1 MFGYHGPA
9 SAPGVRTAVPSETP
23 GPLRRALLLL
33 GFLVGALAAGW
44 LLGATEVEAE
54 EIPLGEDTV
63 TVDAPVTDTVELVGH
78 SVAEGGPATAAEETG
93 EQAEAADSSPAT
105 EVSQPVEAMEG
116 HEAVETVETFEAAE
130 PVEVRPLTDSAAQ
143 AGRETTATVREVS
156 ETVTPEAEAA
166 GTDLVEPVRWA
177 VGEITRTV
185 DDRLD
190 PAEAPSREE
199 ADPAPAPEED
209 STTHPQAV
217 VERDDALLDPE
228 HQRAETTVA
237 LAGHA
242 DPTVSEPNTD
252 SGARSPIDPLGSVP
266 SGTASTSNGAVSGL
280 AGHLPTAGTL
290 IPALAFEYAAR
301 HVLHTVPTAVADEP
315 TFAPD

>member
-63 TVDAPVTDTVELVGH
+63 TVDAPVTDTVDLVGH
-78 SVAEGGPATAAEETG
+78 SVAAGGPVTAAEETG
-93 EQAEAADSSPAT
+93 EQVEAADSSPAT
-105 EVSQPVEAMEG
+105 EVSQP
-116 HEAVETVETFEAAE
+116 VETVETFEAAE

-177 VGEITRTV
+177 VDEITRTV

-209 STTHPQAV
+209 STTHPQAA

-228 HQRAETTVA
+228 HQRAETAVA

-242 DPTVSEPNTD
+242 DSTVSEPDTD
-252 SGARSPIDPLGSVP
+252 SGATPPIDPLGSVP

-290 IPALAFEYAAR
+290 IPALAFEDAAR
-301 HVLHTVPTAVADEP
+301 HVLHAVPTAVADEP

>member
-1 MFGYHGPA
+1 
-9 SAPGVRTAVPSETP
+9 
-23 GPLRRALLLL
+23 LL

-63 TVDAPVTDTVELVGH
+63 TVDAPVTDTVDLVGH
-78 SVAEGGPATAAEETG
+78 SVAAGGPATATAAEETG
-93 EQAEAADSSPAT
+93 EQVEAADSSPDT
-105 EVSQPVEAMEG
+105 EVSQP
-116 HEAVETVETFEAAE
+116 VETVETFEAAE

-177 VGEITRTV
+177 VDEITRTV

-209 STTHPQAV
+209 STTHPQAA

-228 HQRAETTVA
+228 HQRAETAVA

-242 DPTVSEPNTD
+242 DSTVSEPDTD
-252 SGARSPIDPLGSVP
+252 SGATPPIDPLGSVP

-290 IPALAFEYAAR
+290 IPALAFEDAAR
-301 HVLHTVPTAVADEP
+301 HVLHAVPTAVADEP

>member
-63 TVDAPVTDTVELVGH
+63 TVDAPVTDTVDLVGH
-78 SVAEGGPATAAEETG
+78 SVAAGGPVTAAEETG
-93 EQAEAADSSPAT
+93 EQVEAADSSPAT
-105 EVSQPVEAMEG
+105 EVSQP
-116 HEAVETVETFEAAE
+116 VETVETFEAAE

-177 VGEITRTV
+177 VDEITRTV

-209 STTHPQAV
+209 STTHPQAA

-228 HQRAETTVA
+228 HQRAETDVA

-242 DPTVSEPNTD
+242 DSTVSEPDTD
-252 SGARSPIDPLGSVP
+252 SGATPPIDPLGSVP

-290 IPALAFEYAAR
+290 IPALAFEDAAR
-301 HVLHTVPTAVADEP
+301 HVLHAVPTAVADEP

>member
-63 TVDAPVTDTVELVGH
+63 TVDAPVTDTVDLVGH
-78 SVAEGGPATAAEETG
+78 SVAAGGPATATAAEETG
-93 EQAEAADSSPAT
+93 EQVEAADSSPAT
-105 EVSQPVEAMEG
+105 EVSQP
-116 HEAVETVETFEAAE
+116 VETVETFEAAE

-177 VGEITRTV
+177 VDEITRTV

-209 STTHPQAV
+209 STTHPQAA

-228 HQRAETTVA
+228 HQRAETAVA

-242 DPTVSEPNTD
+242 DSTVSEPDTD
-252 SGARSPIDPLGSVP
+252 SGATPPIDPLGSVP

-290 IPALAFEYAAR
+290 IPALAFEDAAR
-301 HVLHTVPTAVADEP
+301 HVLHAVPTAVADEP

>member
-63 TVDAPVTDTVELVGH
+63 TVDAPVTDTVDLVGH
-78 SVAEGGPATAAEETG
+78 SVAAGGPATAAEETG
-93 EQAEAADSSPAT
+93 EQVEAADSSPAT
-105 EVSQPVEAMEG
+105 EVSQP
-116 HEAVETVETFEAAE
+116 VETVETFEAAE

-177 VGEITRTV
+177 VDEITRTV

-209 STTHPQAV
+209 STTHPQAA

-228 HQRAETTVA
+228 HQRAETAVA

-242 DPTVSEPNTD
+242 DSTVSEPDTD
-252 SGARSPIDPLGSVP
+252 SGATPPIDPLGSVP

-290 IPALAFEYAAR
+290 IPALAFEDAAR
-301 HVLHTVPTAVADEP
+301 HVLHAVPTAVADEP

>member
-63 TVDAPVTDTVELVGH
+63 TVDAPVTDTVDLVGH
-78 SVAEGGPATAAEETG
+78 SVAAGGPVTAAEETG
-93 EQAEAADSSPAT
+93 EQVEAADSSPAT
-105 EVSQPVEAMEG
+105 EVSQP
-116 HEAVETVETFEAAE
+116 VETVETFEAAE

-177 VGEITRTV
+177 VDEITRTV

-209 STTHPQAV
+209 STTHPQAA

-252 SGARSPIDPLGSVP
+252 SGARPPIDPLGSVP

-290 IPALAFEYAAR
+290 IPALAFEDAAR
-301 HVLHTVPTAVADEP
+301 HVLHAVPTAVADEP

>member
-63 TVDAPVTDTVELVGH
+63 TVDAPVTDTVDLVGH
-78 SVAEGGPATAAEETG
+78 SVAAGGPATATAAEETG
-93 EQAEAADSSPAT
+93 EQVEAADSSPDT
-105 EVSQPVEAMEG
+105 EVSQP
-116 HEAVETVETFEAAE
+116 VETVETFEAAE

-177 VGEITRTV
+177 VDEITRTV

-209 STTHPQAV
+209 STTHPQAA

-228 HQRAETTVA
+228 HQRAETAVA

-242 DPTVSEPNTD
+242 DSTVSEPDTD
-252 SGARSPIDPLGSVP
+252 SGATPPIDPLGSVP

-290 IPALAFEYAAR
+290 IPALAFEDAAR
-301 HVLHTVPTAVADEP
+301 HVLHAVPTAVADEP